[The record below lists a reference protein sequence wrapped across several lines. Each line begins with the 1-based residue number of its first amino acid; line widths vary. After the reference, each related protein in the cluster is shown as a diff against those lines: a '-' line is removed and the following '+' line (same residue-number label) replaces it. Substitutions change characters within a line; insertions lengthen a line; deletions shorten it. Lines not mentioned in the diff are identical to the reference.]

1 MRKAESEKKQTGTK
15 AVIYARY
22 SCDNQ
27 REESIEGQIR
37 ENMEF
42 AENAGIE
49 VIDTYI
55 DRAYSA
61 KTDNRPE
68 FQRMI
73 KDSNKH
79 VFQLII
85 VWKLD
90 RFARNRYDSAHYK
103 AILKKNDVKVISAT
117 ETIAE
122 GSEGILLESVLE
134 GMAEYYSADLSEK
147 VKRGMTE
154 NALKGLN
161 NGMSIPIGYKLNSED
176 KLEIDE
182 ILAPVVREIFRMYAS
197 GKTAKTIERYLKE
210 KGIKTR
216 KGGDIKYGSIQYML
230 SNRKYIGEYKFDKI
244 VIPDG
249 IPRLI
254 DDKLFEAVQEMLK
267 KNKKA
272 PARHKADDDYLLTL
286 KLFCGKCGGVMV
298 GESGHSGNKKNVHHY
313 YKCQNNK
320 RYKTCDRKAIR
331 KNNIEDLVVEEAMKM
346 LNDDKLLKV
355 ITDSVYEAQKE
366 ENVRLPALQAQLVE
380 TAKRL
385 ENVMNAIEQGIISST
400 TKDRLLQLENEKKEL
415 SALIAKE
422 QIKAPFL
429 TKNQIMFFFR
439 NLRKTN
445 IKTKEGKQ
453 VLIDVL
459 IKTVFV
465 YDDKLLITFNYKD
478 STRTVSLSEVA
489 MRSDNRNACE
499 PTFSDK
505 KAVVNKK
512 ARFMQ
517 SRPFFAKILA

>member
-1 MRKAESEKKQTGTK
+1 MRKAESEKKQAGTK

-103 AILKKNDVKVISAT
+103 ALLKKNDVKVISAT

-182 ILAPVVREIFRMYAS
+182 ILAPVVRDIFRMYAS

-210 KGIKTR
+210 KGIKTS

-244 VIPDG
+244 IIPDG

-272 PARHKADDDYLLTL
+272 PARHKAEDDYLLTL
-286 KLFCGKCGGVMV
+286 KLFCGKCGGMMV
-298 GESGHSGNKKNVHHY
+298 GECGHSANKTTHHY

-331 KNNIEDLVVEEAMKM
+331 KNPIEDIVVEEAMKT

-355 ITDSVYEAQKE
+355 ITDKVYETQKE
-366 ENVRLPALQAQLVE
+366 ENVRLPALQAQLADAE
-380 TAKRL
+380 KKL
-385 ENVMNAIEQGIISST
+385 QNVMNAIEQGLLSDT

-415 SALIAKE
+415 KTLIAQE

-429 TKNQIMFFFR
+429 TKDQILFFFR
-439 NLRKTN
+439 SMRKTD
-445 IKTKEGKQ
+445 ITTIEGKQ
-453 VLIDVL
+453 ALIDVL

-465 YDDKLLITFNYKD
+465 YDKEILITFNYKD

-489 MRSDNRNACE
+489 MRSDNRNARE
-499 PTFSDK
+499 PS
-505 KAVVNKK
+505 
-512 ARFMQ
+512 
-517 SRPFFAKILA
+517 L